1 MIDVLSLGW
10 GSLMLVFS
18 FSLALVVWG
27 RNGFQIENRKQIQN
41 ISSIKNQENNFYKQ
55 DKHKFMGEMLS
66 AAVTCFCITLF
77 GLGLG
82 FVLLQ
87 VQANT

>member
-1 MIDVLSLGW
+1 MV
-10 GSLMLVFS
+10 
-18 FSLALVVWG
+18 
-27 RNGFQIENRKQIQN
+27 
-41 ISSIKNQENNFYKQ
+41 
-55 DKHKFMGEMLS
+55 S
-66 AAVTCFCITLF
+66 AAVICFCITLF